1 MPCSTYAGRGHPLA
15 DATNVDIETLAEWDW
30 ALAGSSALRDT
41 FSAFFTERGIVPPGR
56 LVQSSSIA
64 LPADMLSRNELLTV
78 LPDPVAQAPLQIG
91 RASCRER
98 VCQQG
103 WLAVVG
109 GS

>member
-56 LVQSSSIA
+56 LVQSSPIA
-64 LPADMLSRNELLTV
+64 LLADMLSRHELLPL
-78 LPDPVAQAPLQIG
+78 LPDTVAPAPLHRKRCG
-91 RASCRER
+91 TGKS
-98 VCQQG
+98 G
-103 WLAVVG
+103 TLD
-109 GS
+109 

>member
-64 LPADMLSRNELLTV
+64 LLADMLRSEERRVGKAEVSLCRYRWSPYCDKKNNKYTV
-78 LPDPVAQAPLQIG
+78 H
-91 RASCRER
+91 
-98 VCQQG
+98 
-103 WLAVVG
+103 
-109 GS
+109 